1 VETPIACSLGAG
13 DLTDRLAQWRRLL
26 TSVTSTTRGAGSHE
40 VVLDF
45 GVQTPVAEIAALCA
59 DEVSCCAFFTFEL
72 AISATAVRLRICVPV
87 GAETTLSEFL
97 QLLPASVP

>member
-1 VETPIACSLGAG
+1 VETSIACSLGAG

-26 TSVTSTTRGAGSHE
+26 TAVTSTTRGAGAHE

-59 DEVSCCAFFTFEL
+59 EEVACCPFFTFEL
-72 AISATAVRLRICVPV
+72 AISASAVRLRISVPV

-97 QLLPASVP
+97 HLSPASVR